1 MTLENLLSNLIFS
14 DSYTGRFDL
23 ASYPFP
29 DDGKELIREYVT
41 YLYNE
46 SSIAREI
53 LDELDEPLNIYSS
66 DELLVAREGGIPSLF
81 IDKKIFDN
89 TFAKVYISET
99 GTVVQYDNRLALMHE
114 FVHVIRNLDDEV
126 NFDSQEGS
134 AGDTQ
139 NLANTIHD
147 ELGVPRRI
155 SYLATFTPN
164 NIEPT
169 PSTVSYR
176 TGTEFTEGNQI
187 DIAHITFPDFD
198 QTAENNPP
206 TRDLIIVTASSGRKI
221 STGGGNDYIYG
232 FKGDDTLNGGAD
244 DDYIDGKEPF
254 GSGDDADVA
263 VYRGSHD
270 EYNIEFLD
278 DGEIKITDRVAGR
291 DGSDRLF
298 NMEFGQFADKKVK
311 LEPGLDIAFVIDT
324 TGSMGSSI
332 GAVQSSAT
340 QIINSIFDTT
350 IDSRIAVVGYND
362 PGTNT
367 FLSFTNQPSIEDR
380 KSAARS
386 AINSVGASGGG
397 DFPEAVNAGL
407 IRALNGG
414 AGEWRADA
422 SARRIILFGDA
433 PPKDTELRA
442 QVLSLAAGADVS
454 TPSAAALAP
463 ASIEPLGFVPLSIEG
478 DIETSRLS
486 DGLAMTTFALE
497 TADAEGATVT
507 VPVEIFTILVGG
519 DPTTGAD
526 FESLADATGGQAF
539 STNASGLVDSIIKII
554 ETPTGLYF
562 TTDEDT
568 SVVIQSAELLDSD
581 TGEVLSLVEIS
592 NSYNGTAVINADG
605 NIEFTPDAN
614 FNGKASFDYTVTNGT
629 DTSTRFADVVVNS
642 VNDILIV
649 NNDVATADEDTS
661 ITLLASDLFD
671 NDVNDDREESRISG
685 ITNLVGGTAF
695 VDSDGN
701 IELTPDSNFNGIA
714 SFDYTVTDGVDN
726 ETASVEVTVNP
737 VNDAPIASNDTA
749 TAIDEDTSFT
759 ILATELLSNDSDVEG
774 DSLSII
780 EVNSSDGTAVIN
792 TEGNIEFTPAPNF
805 NGTAKFNYIVT
816 DSIDNSTASVDVV
829 VNPINDILVA
839 NNDVVVTNKDT
850 LITIQASDLF
860 ANDIN
865 DDIEKSLNISQIT
878 NAVNGTAVIDTNGNV
893 VFTPDTHFYGIASF
907 DYTVTEGTDIETAS
921 VEVLVNSVD
930 DAPIGNNDTATTD
943 EDTAIAISATQLL
956 SNDINYD
963 PEDSLSV
970 VNVGNSANGTAVIN
984 SDGNV
989 EFAPD
994 DNFFGTAS
1002 FDYTVTDGKTDTTAS
1017 VAVSVAPINDP
1028 LVLTTPIPNLTVGQN
1043 APNTIIMLSDYF
1055 EDVENGDQL
1064 GYSVKASATFTGGTE
1079 GKFFKVFDL
1088 NSANKSLT
1096 LDFEDGTVGTATIFV
1111 TATDSG
1117 NASVETSFTVTVEDT
1132 VVESGLNDDTVTTDE
1147 DTSVT
1152 ILAADLLSN
1161 DTGDNLSVVGVEN
1174 AVNGMAVL
1182 NEDGNIEFT
1191 PDDDF
1196 NGTASFDYLASDG
1209 TETKTASVEV
1219 TVNAVNDTL
1228 TTTSIIPDITVG
1240 KNAPNTL
1247 VNLQDYFTDAD
1258 GADDISYSVKTSSS
1272 FTGSSTGKF
1281 YDLLSLNSTTGLLTL
1296 DYENNVVGTSTVTV
1310 TATDGGNESVTTSFT
1325 VTVTDTV
1332 IDTGLNSD
1340 SIATDED
1347 TSVTVLASELLSNDI
1362 GSNLSLIGVEN
1373 AVNGTVFLNEAGEI
1387 EFTPDPNFNGT
1398 ASFDYIVSDGT
1409 QTDTALVEVTVNP
1422 INDVPV
1428 LTKPIANFTV
1438 TKNAPNSVVE
1448 IANYFDDVE
1457 NGNNLAYSFGASSSF
1472 SGGNGKFFDSFSS
1485 NPVTKALTL
1494 DYADD
1499 VIGTSTIRVTA
1510 TDSGNESVET
1520 SFTVSVI
1527 DSTANDDSLS
1537 GGDGDDYLVGLSG
1550 DDSLRGNRG
1559 NDSLYGSSG
1568 NDTLRGHSGNDL
1580 LNGGDGDDSLYG
1592 SYGNDTLAGGAGSD
1606 RILEYGNINFTL
1618 TDTSLTGRGND
1629 TLSQIELARLQG
1641 GAGDNSIDATGA
1653 SSIKVTLD
1661 GAAGNDTL
1669 AGGSQSDLLMG
1680 RAGDDSLRGNRGND
1694 TLVGSHGNDVLRGH
1708 SGNDLL
1714 NGGDGD
1720 DSLFGSYG
1728 NDTLAGGAG
1737 SDRILEYGN
1746 VNFTLTDT
1754 SLTGLGVDTLDS
1766 IELANL
1772 YGRDGANLIDATAAN
1787 NIATVIKGE
1796 GGDDT
1801 LMGSQMSDSIFG
1813 GSGNDVLYGSRGN
1826 DTLIGNS
1833 GADVFVIESAAGM
1846 DTIQDFEDGVDSF
1859 GLTSLSFSDLSVTI
1873 SGAGVL
1879 IIDTTDSDQIL
1890 ARVDNITAAQITAD
1904 DFTSMSV

>member
-1 MTLENLLSNLIFS
+1 
-14 DSYTGRFDL
+14 
-23 ASYPFP
+23 
-29 DDGKELIREYVT
+29 
-41 YLYNE
+41 
-46 SSIAREI
+46 
-53 LDELDEPLNIYSS
+53 
-66 DELLVAREGGIPSLF
+66 
-81 IDKKIFDN
+81 
-89 TFAKVYISET
+89 
-99 GTVVQYDNRLALMHE
+99 
-114 FVHVIRNLDDEV
+114 
-126 NFDSQEGS
+126 
-134 AGDTQ
+134 
-139 NLANTIHD
+139 
-147 ELGVPRRI
+147 
-155 SYLATFTPN
+155 
-164 NIEPT
+164 
-169 PSTVSYR
+169 
-176 TGTEFTEGNQI
+176 
-187 DIAHITFPDFD
+187 
-198 QTAENNPP
+198 
-206 TRDLIIVTASSGRKI
+206 
-221 STGGGNDYIYG
+221 
-232 FKGDDTLNGGAD
+232 
-244 DDYIDGKEPF
+244 
-254 GSGDDADVA
+254 
-263 VYRGSHD
+263 
-270 EYNIEFLD
+270 
-278 DGEIKITDRVAGR
+278 
-291 DGSDRLF
+291 
-298 NMEFGQFADKKVK
+298 
-311 LEPGLDIAFVIDT
+311 
-324 TGSMGSSI
+324 
-332 GAVQSSAT
+332 
-340 QIINSIFDTT
+340 
-350 IDSRIAVVGYND
+350 
-362 PGTNT
+362 
-367 FLSFTNQPSIEDR
+367 
-380 KSAARS
+380 
-386 AINSVGASGGG
+386 
-397 DFPEAVNAGL
+397 
-407 IRALNGG
+407 
-414 AGEWRADA
+414 
-422 SARRIILFGDA
+422 
-433 PPKDTELRA
+433 
-442 QVLSLAAGADVS
+442 
-454 TPSAAALAP
+454 
-463 ASIEPLGFVPLSIEG
+463 
-478 DIETSRLS
+478 
-486 DGLAMTTFALE
+486 
-497 TADAEGATVT
+497 
-507 VPVEIFTILVGG
+507 
-519 DPTTGAD
+519 
-526 FESLADATGGQAF
+526 
-539 STNASGLVDSIIKII
+539 
-554 ETPTGLYF
+554 
-562 TTDEDT
+562 
-568 SVVIQSAELLDSD
+568 
-581 TGEVLSLVEIS
+581 
-592 NSYNGTAVINADG
+592 
-605 NIEFTPDAN
+605 
-614 FNGKASFDYTVTNGT
+614 
-629 DTSTRFADVVVNS
+629 
-642 VNDILIV
+642 
-649 NNDVATADEDTS
+649 
-661 ITLLASDLFD
+661 
-671 NDVNDDREESRISG
+671 
-685 ITNLVGGTAF
+685 
-695 VDSDGN
+695 
-701 IELTPDSNFNGIA
+701 
-714 SFDYTVTDGVDN
+714 
-726 ETASVEVTVNP
+726 
-737 VNDAPIASNDTA
+737 
-749 TAIDEDTSFT
+749 
-759 ILATELLSNDSDVEG
+759 
-774 DSLSII
+774 
-780 EVNSSDGTAVIN
+780 
-792 TEGNIEFTPAPNF
+792 
-805 NGTAKFNYIVT
+805 
-816 DSIDNSTASVDVV
+816 
-829 VNPINDILVA
+829 
-839 NNDVVVTNKDT
+839 
-850 LITIQASDLF
+850 
-860 ANDIN
+860 
-865 DDIEKSLNISQIT
+865 
-878 NAVNGTAVIDTNGNV
+878 
-893 VFTPDTHFYGIASF
+893 
-907 DYTVTEGTDIETAS
+907 
-921 VEVLVNSVD
+921 
-930 DAPIGNNDTATTD
+930 
-943 EDTAIAISATQLL
+943 
-956 SNDINYD
+956 
-963 PEDSLSV
+963 
-970 VNVGNSANGTAVIN
+970 
-984 SDGNV
+984 
-989 EFAPD
+989 
-994 DNFFGTAS
+994 
-1002 FDYTVTDGKTDTTAS
+1002 
-1017 VAVSVAPINDP
+1017 
-1028 LVLTTPIPNLTVGQN
+1028 
-1043 APNTIIMLSDYF
+1043 
-1055 EDVENGDQL
+1055 
-1064 GYSVKASATFTGGTE
+1064 
-1079 GKFFKVFDL
+1079 
-1088 NSANKSLT
+1088 
-1096 LDFEDGTVGTATIFV
+1096 
-1111 TATDSG
+1111 
-1117 NASVETSFTVTVEDT
+1117 
-1132 VVESGLNDDTVTTDE
+1132 
-1147 DTSVT
+1147 
-1152 ILAADLLSN
+1152 
-1161 DTGDNLSVVGVEN
+1161 
-1174 AVNGMAVL
+1174 
-1182 NEDGNIEFT
+1182 

-1728 NDTLAGGAG
+1728 NDTLSGGAG
-1737 SDRILEYGN
+1737 SDLILEYGN